1 MPGPPPPVIIIDRE
15 DRPGSR
21 EVWQM
26 SNNENVRILV
36 VEDDPQVSELLSL
49 FVKKYGYHLC
59 GVAES
64 GEDALR
70 LIKETDTNL
79 VFIDIVLKGQMNG
92 IALARHIT
100 REVRIPFIYITGH
113 SDAQIIEEVL
123 HTRPS
128 AFILKPFVGEEL
140 MVAVNIAMQKKK

>member
-1 MPGPPPPVIIIDRE
+1 MPDPAAPAITIERKDTPGP
-15 DRPGSR
+15 R

-26 SNNENVRILV
+26 SNNEKVRILI
-36 VEDDPQVSELLSL
+36 VEDEPQVSELLSL

-64 GEDALR
+64 GEDALKM
-70 LIKETDTNL
+70 IKDTDPNL
-79 VFIDIVLKGQMNG
+79 AFIDIVLKGQMNG
-92 IALARHIT
+92 IALARRIN
-100 REVRIPFIYITGH
+100 RETRIPFIYITGH
-113 SDAQIIEEVL
+113 SDAQIIDEVL
-123 HTRPS
+123 HTHPS

>member
-1 MPGPPPPVIIIDRE
+1 MPNPAAPVIIKECE

-21 EVWQM
+21 EVWHM
-26 SNNENVRILV
+26 SNNEKVRILV
-36 VEDDPQVSELLSL
+36 VEDDAQISELLSL

-64 GEDALR
+64 GEDALK
-70 LIKETDTNL
+70 LIKDTDPNL
-79 VFIDIVLKGQMNG
+79 VFIDIVLKGQMDG
-92 IALARHIT
+92 IALARRIN
-100 REVRIPFIYITGH
+100 RDVRIPFIYITGH

-140 MVAVNIAMQKKK
+140 MVAVDIAMRKKK